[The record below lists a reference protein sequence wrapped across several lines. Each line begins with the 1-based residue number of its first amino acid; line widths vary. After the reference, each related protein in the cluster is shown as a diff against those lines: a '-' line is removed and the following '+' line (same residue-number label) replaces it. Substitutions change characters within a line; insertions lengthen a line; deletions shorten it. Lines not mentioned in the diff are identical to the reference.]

1 MNKLILFA
9 AAPLLFMGLAASCTK
24 SAEAD
29 AQSTDEIVLGVG
41 DGTMA
46 LDVQT
51 KATTEIT
58 SLPSSLYISMTTGTL
73 GSSEK
78 SKLASASKNVS
89 SNRIATG
96 LYQTATPTTYNYY
109 VSNKAISYAESGS
122 SIVATNDTDVI
133 AGKVSSNS
141 TAPAVTLEHVFA
153 RTGNLTLNTQTGY
166 TLSGVSWSI
175 ASTTNTGTK
184 GTYNIATGSWTA
196 TDALAA
202 TSLTSGSDMYLVP
215 GNYTIKV
222 TYTLTMDDW
231 RSTFTKSAT
240 VNLVAG
246 KINNIRGTASG
257 GSASAITLSVTL
269 TPWGSNDITATF
281 N

>member
-29 AQSTDEIVLGVG
+29 VQSTDEIVLGVG
-41 DGTMA
+41 DGTME

-51 KATTEIT
+51 KATTAIS

-78 SKLASASKNVS
+78 SKLASVSKNVS
-89 SNRIATG
+89 SNCITTG
-96 LYQTATPTTYNYY
+96 IYQTATPTTYNYY
-109 VSNKAISYAESGS
+109 VSNKAISYAASGS

-133 AGKVSSNS
+133 AGKVSSDS
-141 TAPAVTLEHVFA
+141 AAPSVTLEHVFA
-153 RTGNLTLNTQTGY
+153 RTGKLTLNTQTGY

-175 ASTTNTGTK
+175 ASSTGGTA
-184 GTYNIATGSWTA
+184 GTYNIATKTWSQLTKLA
-196 TDALAA
+196 STSITD
-202 TSLTSGSDMYLVP
+202 TSDMYLVP

-222 TYTLTMDDW
+222 TYTLAKGDW
-231 RSTFTKSAT
+231 TKAFTKSASVT
-240 VNLVAG
+240 LVGG
-246 KINNIRGTASG
+246 KINNISGTASG
-257 GSASAITLSVTL
+257 GSASEITLSLTL